1 MSNTTTIK
9 QLVKILTNTIA
20 CQASLEVM

>member
-9 QLVKILTNTIA
+9 QLVKVLTNTIA
-20 CQASLEVM
+20 CQAS